1 MVDSAERLVTKGLKS
16 TFTAQMRAT
25 ANSMLASTDWMV
37 IRKAERDVAIPEA
50 TVTYR
55 AAILTECD
63 RLIAAI
69 AGAADVDALIVVL
82 NNQDWAV
89 A

>member
-1 MVDSAERLVTKGLKS
+1 
-16 TFTAQMRAT
+16 
-25 ANSMLASTDWMV
+25 MLASTDWMV
-37 IRKAERDVAIPEA
+37 IRKAERDVAMPEA